1 MSELYSVKRGAT
13 TVVAKVAEHKGVSFL
28 DFRNWVEVDGELVPT
43 KKGVTLPLSC
53 APELAQA
60 LARLAPPVAADKAPN

>member
-1 MSELYSVKRGAT
+1 MNELYSVKRSGSLF
-13 TVVAKVAEHKGVSFL
+13 VAKVAEHKGVSFL
-28 DFRNWVEVDGELVPT
+28 DFRNWIEKDGELVPT

-60 LARLAPPVAADKAPN
+60 LARVAPPVASDKDLN